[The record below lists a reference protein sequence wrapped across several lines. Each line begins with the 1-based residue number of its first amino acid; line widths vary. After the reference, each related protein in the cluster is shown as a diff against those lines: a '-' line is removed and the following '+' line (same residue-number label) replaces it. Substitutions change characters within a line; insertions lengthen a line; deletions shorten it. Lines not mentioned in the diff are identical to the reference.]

1 MIVLQYAD
9 HRGRGEP
16 RWLFGPALAGPNFNA
31 APTDARRERAT
42 NVSISV
48 IADTGRVQVLRAF

>member
-31 APTDARRERAT
+31 APTDARRERALSAR
-42 NVSISV
+42 NP
-48 IADTGRVQVLRAF
+48 